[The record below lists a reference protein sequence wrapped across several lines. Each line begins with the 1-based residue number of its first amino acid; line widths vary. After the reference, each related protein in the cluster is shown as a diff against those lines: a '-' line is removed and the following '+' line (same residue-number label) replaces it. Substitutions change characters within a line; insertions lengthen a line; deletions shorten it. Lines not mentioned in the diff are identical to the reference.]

1 MADPGL
7 PFADREL
14 LADIAALKVADN
26 DDCCPMLDLG
36 PDGDA
41 DVSAAVW
48 RFKALGW
55 TYQPADAHGWR
66 LTQRGLD
73 VLEGRRH
80 G

>member
-1 MADPGL
+1 MAELD
-7 PFADREL
+7 FADREL
-14 LADIAALKVADN
+14 LADINAYRVADN
-26 DDCCPMLDLG
+26 EDCLPMLDLG

-48 RFKALGW
+48 RFKAAGW
-55 TYQPADAHGWR
+55 VYQLPDGPGWR

-73 VLEGRRH
+73 VMRGEH